1 MKTIINIKTTIRILV
16 LLLAFSFVDVEA
28 NMTNQKEIF
37 SAMRDEMNRSL
48 NSLQI
53 ENLNKPYFIEYIVR
67 FTKPSGVRAS
77 MGALLSSSTK
87 ESATLTV
94 RVRVGSYTFDNTNY
108 LNIGSF
114 FFGSGDDEE
123 RFMNRNIPL
132 NLDYESLRR
141 ELWLATDAAYKGA
154 VEDLSKK
161 KSTIKN
167 KVIKDTSADF
177 SMMKPVKF
185 VDTIVW
191 EKIDLVKYENL
202 CKEIS
207 AKFANTKIF
216 QGDASFEYTPER
228 VYYMNSEGTEYIRDE
243 VMCGIEFAAFSQ
255 SKDGTPIF
263 DSYATY
269 AFDTKHLPSKDSL
282 LRANEHVINN
292 LTKIATIEPLEDSYS
307 GPVLF
312 TAQAAGEIFSQV
324 FLPNLATKRTPI
336 SDMGSQGDDRFSAF
350 QNKVGGR
357 VLPEFMSVK
366 IAPEMAKY
374 QNIQLVGT
382 YKYDEEGVKAK
393 QLDIIKDGYLK
404 TLLSSRIPTKRIKES
419 NGHYRK
425 GGIALSN
432 VIIEANKSHA
442 KSYKDLKNKMISLC
456 KDRELPYG
464 IVIKKMANPNI
475 FMTQIYSIAYGLIEP
490 RFNQMMPILEAYKVF
505 PDGREE
511 LITGAELGKM
521 SSQSFKDI
529 ILCGKDAYVHN
540 LLMMPESSGGLSY
553 SSRYATVSVAVPD
566 LLFED
571 AEIKQNDAD
580 IPKLPIINM
589 P

>member
-1 MKTIINIKTTIRILV
+1 MMLV
-16 LLLAFSFVDVEA
+16 IAFSFAEVKA
-28 NMTNQKEIF
+28 NHKEMF

-48 NSLQI
+48 KSLQI

-67 FTKPSGVRAS
+67 VTKPYSVRAS
-77 MGALLSSSTK
+77 MGALMSSDTR
-87 ESATLTV
+87 ESISLTV
-94 RVRVGSYTFDNTNY
+94 RVRVGDYTFDNTNY

-123 RFMNRNIPL
+123 RFVNRSIPL
-132 NLDYESLRR
+132 NLDYQTLRR
-141 ELWLATDAAYKGA
+141 ELWLATDAAYKSA
-154 VEDLSKK
+154 VEDLAKK
-161 KSTIKN
+161 KSAIKN

-177 SMMKPVKF
+177 SMMKPSKF
-185 VDTIVW
+185 IDTLVW
-191 EKIDLVKYENL
+191 ENVDISKYEAL
-202 CKEIS
+202 CKDIS
-207 AKFANTKIF
+207 AQYANAKLF
-216 QGDASFEYTPER
+216 QGDATFEYTPER
-228 VYYMNSEGTEYIRDE
+228 IYYMNSEGSEFVRDE
-243 VMCGIEFAAFSQ
+243 TMCGIEFGAFMQ
-255 SKDGTPIF
+255 GKDGSPIF

-269 AFDTKHLPSKDSL
+269 SFETKHLPSRDSL
-282 LRANEHVINN
+282 LRANQMIINN
-292 LTKIATIEPLEDSYS
+292 LTKAATLEPLEDSYS
-307 GPVLF
+307 GPVIF
-312 TAQAAGEIFSQV
+312 TGQAAAEIFSQV
-324 FLPNLATKRTPI
+324 FLPNLAAKRQPI
-336 SDMGSQGDDRFSAF
+336 SDMGGSGDERFTAF

-366 IAPEMAKY
+366 IAPETTKY
-374 QNIQLVGT
+374 HNTQLVGT

-404 TLLSSRIPTKRIKES
+404 TLLSSRVPTKRIKES

-456 KDRELPYG
+456 KDRQLPYG
-464 IVIKKMANPNI
+464 IVIKKITNPNI
-475 FMTQIYSIAYGLIEP
+475 FMTLIYSLSYGLVEP
-490 RFNQMMPILEAYKVF
+490 RFNQMMPVLEAYKVF

-521 SSQSFKDI
+521 SAQSFKDI
-529 ILCGKDAYVHN
+529 ILCSKDTYVHN
-540 LLMMPESSGGLSY
+540 LLMQAESNSGISY
-553 SSRYATVSVAVPD
+553 SNRYATVSVAVPD

-571 AEIKQNDAD
+571 AEIKQNDSD
-580 IPKLPIINM
+580 TPKLPIITM